1 MATLSAY
8 ERKLLD
14 AVIEVTGD
22 DESRIRDGIIKA
34 LRGIDDKGSRNYF
47 WHLLETKAR
56 EKIRAARKR
65 FARA

>member
-14 AVIEVTGD
+14 AVIGVAGD
-22 DESRIRDGIIKA
+22 DESRIREGIIKA
-34 LRGIDDKGSRNYF
+34 LHDIHEKGSRNYF
-47 WHLLETKAR
+47 WHLLETRAR

-65 FARA
+65 FAHA